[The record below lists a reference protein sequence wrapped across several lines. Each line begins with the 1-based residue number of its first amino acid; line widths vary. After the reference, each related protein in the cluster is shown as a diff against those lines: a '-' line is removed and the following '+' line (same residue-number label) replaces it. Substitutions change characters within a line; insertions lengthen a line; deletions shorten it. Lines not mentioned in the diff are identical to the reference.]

1 MKFFLLSLFIFFPLT
16 ASYVF
21 SSQVEFTAEVLAV
34 EVISEDEAVLTLSLP
49 GGFTIDVRVTGETEI
64 SNENDVPL
72 TVSDL
77 EGTIL
82 KVEGVFTD
90 QGILAEEVQVVEGD
104 NEFEFKG
111 KIESIDAEAAPSTIS
126 VYGFVIT
133 VPDTAEIRNDDGTP
147 LLFSELNVDQL
158 VKVEGD
164 IVDEGLVA
172 SEVTVKTATEVE
184 GERPVPINF
193 EGIVKSFEDP
203 DLTVLIEGEIE
214 VLVEVTPET
223 DVKGDL
229 DEGVLVRV
237 KGTLQEDLSV
247 RARKIIVKRLL
258 QLAPGELKMRLN
270 QNRRVE
276 IILRETL
283 GTDVELTITSLD
295 PSIAQVAES
304 DSTVT
309 IPAGKVTR
317 SFEVSSGSIE
327 GETIVEVQM
336 PAELGGLIASVEVE
350 VRDRGGSEDTKIHWS
365 PGTLNVATNEMAE
378 VRLRLSQPAPAGLM
392 VELELEEEGFSDLV
406 GFPAIVEFAEGSK
419 VAVVE
424 IEVGSQTG
432 EAEIRATLPESL
444 GGGRAMT

>member
-1 MKFFLLSLFIFFPLT
+1 MGKFLLSLFIFFPLT

-21 SSQVEFTAEVLAV
+21 PSQVEFTAEVLAV

-111 KIESIDAEAAPSTIS
+111 KIESIDAEADPPPTIS

-172 SEVTVKTATEVE
+172 SEVTVKAATEVE

-237 KGTLQEDLSV
+237 KGTLQQDLSV

-336 PAELGGLIASVEVE
+336 PAELAA
-350 VRDRGGSEDTKIHWS
+350 RG
-365 PGTLNVATNEMAE
+365 
-378 VRLRLSQPAPAGLM
+378 
-392 VELELEEEGFSDLV
+392 
-406 GFPAIVEFAEGSK
+406 
-419 VAVVE
+419 
-424 IEVGSQTG
+424 
-432 EAEIRATLPESL
+432 ESR
-444 GGGRAMT
+444 G

>member
-1 MKFFLLSLFIFFPLT
+1 MKEKDLF
-16 ASYVF
+16 
-21 SSQVEFTAEVLAV
+21 
-34 EVISEDEAVLTLSLP
+34 
-49 GGFTIDVRVTGETEI
+49 
-64 SNENDVPL
+64 
-72 TVSDL
+72 
-77 EGTIL
+77 
-82 KVEGVFTD
+82 
-90 QGILAEEVQVVEGD
+90 
-104 NEFEFKG
+104 
-111 KIESIDAEAAPSTIS
+111 
-126 VYGFVIT
+126 
-133 VPDTAEIRNDDGTP
+133 
-147 LLFSELNVDQL
+147 
-158 VKVEGD
+158 
-164 IVDEGLVA
+164 
-172 SEVTVKTATEVE
+172 
-184 GERPVPINF
+184 PINF

-237 KGTLQEDLSV
+237 KGTLQQDLSV

-336 PAELGGLIASVEVE
+336 PAELAA
-350 VRDRGGSEDTKIHWS
+350 RG
-365 PGTLNVATNEMAE
+365 
-378 VRLRLSQPAPAGLM
+378 
-392 VELELEEEGFSDLV
+392 
-406 GFPAIVEFAEGSK
+406 
-419 VAVVE
+419 
-424 IEVGSQTG
+424 
-432 EAEIRATLPESL
+432 ESR
-444 GGGRAMT
+444 G